1 MLPLPLV
8 SQDVCIHLAM
18 AYSYARPVPRLY
30 YEILDIDAF
39 ALRLVLAEKSVPV
52 VLCDIARVPVPQPLS
67 SLCPSGARLVLAD
80 RCLVLYDSSVIFEY
94 IEERY
99 PAPPLL
105 PQSTVDRARIRLY
118 LYRLR
123 ADLVSCVR
131 KMSSDQGPMR
141 EHHSQL
147 LVAHLEALAPLVAQ
161 NPYFLSREFTVADC
175 LFWAVLWRVDL
186 VSLALSAEA
195 RKTLDG
201 YRDRLFDRAGVRG
214 ALRESD
220 QVLSSA
226 IA

>member
-1 MLPLPLV
+1 
-8 SQDVCIHLAM
+8 M
-18 AYSYARPVPRLY
+18 ARSYARPVPRLY
-30 YEILDIDAF
+30 YEILDIDAL

-80 RCLVLYDSSVIFEY
+80 RSLVLYDPGVIFEY

-105 PQSTVDRARIRLY
+105 PQSAVDRARIRLY

-123 ADLVSCVR
+123 ADLVGCAQA
-131 KMSSDQGPMR
+131 MSKGSARSR
-141 EHHSQL
+141 ERDSQL
-147 LVAHLEALAPLVAQ
+147 LAAHLEALAPLVAQ

-186 VSLALSAEA
+186 IALDLSGEA
-195 RKTLDG
+195 RATLDG
-201 YRDRLFDRAGVRG
+201 YRERLLDRVGVRG

-220 QVLSSA
+220 QVLCSA
-226 IA
+226 IAG